1 MMSQLK
7 IVQIEQ
13 MNMRFSLPILDA
25 YLNEDTKG
33 QFWVEVP
40 SGKSNY
46 QIVRFGKEVVIDYYH
61 KVGYPYS
68 GVVIVDKNQKR
79 AEVIYHAVREKYEV
93 KLP

>member
-1 MMSQLK
+1 M
-7 IVQIEQ
+7 
-13 MNMRFSLPILDA
+13 
-25 YLNEDTKG
+25 KG

-61 KVGYPYS
+61 NVGYPYS
-68 GVVIVDKNQKR
+68 DVVIVDKNQKR
-79 AEVIYHAVREKYEV
+79 AEVIYHAVKEKYEV